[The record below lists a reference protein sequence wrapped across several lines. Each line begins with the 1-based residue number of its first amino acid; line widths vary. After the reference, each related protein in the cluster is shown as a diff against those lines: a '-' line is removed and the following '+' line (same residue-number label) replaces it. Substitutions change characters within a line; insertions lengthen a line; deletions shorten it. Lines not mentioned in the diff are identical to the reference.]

1 MKQLLL
7 RVDDDLHAELTAQA
21 RDAGRSVNALAKD
34 ILAIAISSD
43 TASRQDRLK
52 LRLVAVGVVGQHV
65 GKTETAPIPIHNSQ
79 LRDKAIDSMHGA
91 GQIIDDILDSER
103 D

>member
-34 ILAIAISSD
+34 ILAIGISGD
-43 TASRQDRLK
+43 TASRKDRLK
-52 LRLVAVGVVGQHV
+52 LRLVSVGVVGQHV
-65 GKTETAPIPIHNSQ
+65 GKADTAPIPTHNSE
-79 LRDKAIDSMHGA
+79 LRDRAIDSMRGA
-91 GQIIDDILDSER
+91 GQIIDNILDGER

>member
-34 ILAIAISSD
+34 ILAIGISGD
-43 TASRQDRLK
+43 TASRRDRLK
-52 LRLVAVGVVGQHV
+52 LRLVSVGVVGKHA
-65 GKTETAPIPIHNSQ
+65 GDR
-79 LRDKAIDSMHGA
+79 LRDINRQSFEGPAIMLHRR
-91 GQIIDDILDSER
+91 QVTRLR
-103 D
+103 